1 MKRLNKIIYL
11 LAFALFAFASC
22 KKDGVMLTAT
32 KGTQPLL
39 TASANNL
46 HYTQADSSSNG
57 ITLNWT
63 ASDYGYPAAVS
74 YTLQFSYHDSA
85 FSAMQEIG
93 MGATLT
99 KSYTVAAFNNLV
111 LNLNYPVAVRDTVL
125 ARVKSQITPNVFVY
139 SDTMQIIITP
149 YSQKPIPIFT
159 PPDSLYIVGNA
170 TPGGWSNPV
179 PIPSQKLTKIDKYGN
194 VFAAVLYLTG
204 GNQFLLLP
212 KNGDW
217 SHKYATSS
225 SSSATTGGSFAPDA
239 ANNFNGPVTS
249 GLYEVIVDFVKGT
262 YTITP
267 VTTNPIPANLYIV
280 GDATAGGW
288 TNPVPLPSQQFTQVS
303 NGEFQIT
310 LSLSSTGSYL
320 FLPVNGD
327 WSNKYGGSSA
337 AGGTLL
343 YDGAVPSSNT
353 PAPSVSGNY
362 LIDVNILASTYSVT
376 KQ

>member
-74 YTLQFSYHDSA
+74 YTLQFSYHDSS

-111 LNLNYPVAVRDTVL
+111 LNLNYPVAVQDTVL
-125 ARVKSQITPNVFVY
+125 ARVKSQITPNVFVF

-149 YSQKPIPIFT
+149 YSQKPIPVIT
-159 PPDSLYIVGNA
+159 PPDSLYIVGDA
-170 TPGGWSNPV
+170 TAGGWNNPV
-179 PIPSQKLTKIDKYGN
+179 PTPSQKFTQIDQYGN
-194 VFAAVLYLTG
+194 VFAAVVPLIG
-204 GNQFLLLP
+204 GKSFVFLP
-212 KNGDW
+212 VNGSW
-217 SHKYATSS
+217 SHKYGGNAAGSGTLLVDGAVPSS
-225 SSSATTGGSFAPDA
+225 NTP
-239 ANNFNGPVTS
+239 GPTVS
-249 GLYEVIVDFVKGT
+249 GLYEIVVDFVKGT
-262 YTITP
+262 YTVTP